1 MSLSA
6 SGENQVQGLLSDSMH
21 MPSCHPSVLGAFDCL
36 HLGQNLF
43 PSQGKKGTGVPGF
56 NTAGN
61 LTPPLPE
68 IPSTFTQGCMVFGP
82 LRGQGSLSSIS
93 KSPQR
98 HLRLTERGRE
108 RTGVMTCIYFCLCV
122 ASG

>member
-82 LRGQGSLSSIS
+82 LGDREVSAPSLSLPKGI
-93 KSPQR
+93 
-98 HLRLTERGRE
+98 
-108 RTGVMTCIYFCLCV
+108 
-122 ASG
+122 